1 MEKVN
6 YLKINLLNKSRVCF
20 SHRPVCGGE
29 TRLWTDLRQLSW
41 FLHLRLQQGIQTER
55 RQEDL
60 LKLVSHTHT
69 HKHAQNTQTR
79 VETVVT
85 ADSCWLCVTNCAWI
99 HAEMD
104 SDLRAA
110 QSWFLLLHEAE
121 CGSALCSSC
130 CRLNLLNNTSFIF
143 LNVPFK
149 TLNWTQSGC
158 ARLFYKNSFKNLN
171 TKSTGLV
178 LIIKSEN

>member
-1 MEKVN
+1 MFQPSTCVRRGNTTVN
-6 YLKINLLNKSRVCF
+6 RSASALLVPSPATATRDTNWTTTR
-20 SHRPVCGGE
+20 RPA
-29 TRLWTDLRQLSW
+29 Q
-41 FLHLRLQQGIQTER
+41 
-55 RQEDL
+55 
-60 LKLVSHTHT
+60 VSLTHTHT

-158 ARLFYKNSFKNLN
+158 ARLFYKNLF
-171 TKSTGLV
+171 
-178 LIIKSEN
+178 